1 MCIRDRGKFVLIDS
15 GTFIVEIVPDK
26 SSLLPGLR
34 KGIICQQFPVFI
46 LRVQV
51 KYKYPSGAVSYT
63 HLDVYKRQVILSLIF
78 SNAAFLIP
86 YTFIISSMDL
96 NPPNASR

>member
-1 MCIRDRGKFVLIDS
+1 MRLFILAVQLALTDKQGKVVLIDS

-26 SSLLPGLR
+26 AALLPGLR

-51 KYKYPSGAVSYT
+51 KYKYPSGV
-63 HLDVYKRQVILSLIF
+63 Q
-78 SNAAFLIP
+78 
-86 YTFIISSMDL
+86 IIIDQ
-96 NPPNASR
+96 PEQEAPGT